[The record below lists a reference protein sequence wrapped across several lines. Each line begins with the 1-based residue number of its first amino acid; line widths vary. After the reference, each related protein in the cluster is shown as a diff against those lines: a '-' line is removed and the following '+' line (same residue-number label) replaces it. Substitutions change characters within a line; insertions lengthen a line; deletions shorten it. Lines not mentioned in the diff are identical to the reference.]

1 MNLDALI
8 SKIQQ
13 HPRYPEAGMILC
25 HKGVVRSTS
34 RNGKPVTG
42 LTVKVDRA
50 RLRQV
55 IDENKKQPGII
66 EILVEISENRH
77 LKVGDTVM
85 HLVVAGD
92 IRDHVIPVLSDTLDA
107 IKSAVTGKTEFFL

>member
-1 MNLDALI
+1 MNLKALI
-8 SKIQQ
+8 DQIKR
-13 HPRYPEAGMILC
+13 HPNYHRAGMILC
-25 HKGVVRSTS
+25 HKGIVRSTS
-34 RNGKPVTG
+34 RDGKEVSG
-42 LTVKVDRA
+42 LTVTVDHE

-55 IDENKKQPGII
+55 IETNKERPGIV

-77 LKVGDTVM
+77 LAVGDEVM

-107 IKSAVTGKTEFFL
+107 IKSTVTGKTEFFL